1 MPTHAVTIRGADV
14 FLPESLAVAEARRT
28 EFRERRKLVLDGL
41 AEIGLDVPVV
51 PDGAFYVYIDV
62 GSTGMTASEFCDRAP
77 RLTEAH
83 VALTPGKDFGVAGAE
98 RFVRL
103 SYSVGKS
110 ELAEGISRLA
120 RFTR

>member
-1 MPTHAVTIRGADV
+1 MPTTPSQFAALTC
-14 FLPESLAVAEARRT
+14 FSPESLAVAEARRT

-62 GSTGMTASEFCDRAP
+62 GSTGMTASEFCDRA
-77 RLTEAH
+77 LTEAH